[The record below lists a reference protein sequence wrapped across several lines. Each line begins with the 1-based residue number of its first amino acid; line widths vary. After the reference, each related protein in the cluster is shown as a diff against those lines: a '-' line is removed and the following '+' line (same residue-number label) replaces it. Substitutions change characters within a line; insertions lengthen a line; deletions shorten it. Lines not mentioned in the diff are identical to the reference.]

1 MKTNELSGA
10 ALDWAVAKCEGLL
23 DDCEIQA
30 GYVWDRG
37 VLFSPTRNWNNC
49 GPIIE
54 REGLGVWRYQWNEQ
68 GESESGWYAEDKD
81 GDHVRT
87 GTTPLIA
94 AMRCYV
100 ASKLGDEVELPE
112 GLR

>member
-10 ALDWAVAKCEGLL
+10 ALDWAVAKCEGHNFEVVDGGL
-23 DDCEIQA
+23 DYDCPDYSSHWSQ
-30 GYVWDRG
+30 GG
-37 VLFSPTRNWNNC
+37 K
-49 GPIIE
+49 IIE
-54 REGLGVWRYQWNEQ
+54 REGLGVWMYQWNEQ
-68 GESESGWYAEDKD
+68 GEPENGWYAEDKD

-112 GLR
+112 ELK